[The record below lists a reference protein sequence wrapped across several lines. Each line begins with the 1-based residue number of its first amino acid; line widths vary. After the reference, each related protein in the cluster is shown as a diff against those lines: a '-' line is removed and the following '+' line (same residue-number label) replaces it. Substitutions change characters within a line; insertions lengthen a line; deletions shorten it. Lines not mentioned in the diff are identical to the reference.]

1 MARFITLFAVVGIA
15 SACQTNPADY
25 LSPSEINLFSS
36 TAEMMGRIAS
46 NPTNALNLHDHFCED
61 GSNRDLLISSG
72 VKMLQQ
78 ACFPDTSVAGFSLQS
93 IMLEL
98 TRDDISR
105 AVDCACTAT
114 KDITTSNADLNEL
127 IMSVASSVGG
137 GDQIA
142 QIMSRMMSSKN
153 VELIKNNFYKLGAD
167 FCNGACRETVGRVGI
182 LFKHA
187 LDMDELLSDAEVY
200 DPWDCMCGLDF
211 AYLFDRGEKMLKMI
225 SPSMFTGD
233 PRQLVAVGAKA
244 GAVYGHFF
252 LRPGGMCPKPQGGM
266 IFGIIFF
273 LFTTLLASGI
283 AFHCMRKAAS
293 GPSAPKKMQ
302 EFTGAGPMGQVSTPY
317 MSAPPPQQMP
327 PQQMQPR
334 FDPNTGQPL
343 PQYVAPGSAA

>member
-15 SACQTNPADY
+15 SACQENPADI
-25 LSPSEINLFSS
+25 LSPSELNLFTSVV
-36 TAEMMGRIAS
+36 EMMR

-72 VKMLQQ
+72 VKMLTEV
-78 ACFPDTSVAGFSLQS
+78 CYPDTSVAGFSLQS

-137 GDQIA
+137 GDQIT

-153 VELIKNNFYKLGAD
+153 IELIKNNFYKLGAD
-167 FCNGACRETVGRVGI
+167 FCNGACRETFGRVGI
-182 LFKHA
+182 VFKHA

-225 SPSMFTGD
+225 SPSMS
-233 PRQLVAVGAKA
+233 PRTITVAAMKA
-244 GAVYGHFF
+244 GAVGGHFF

-283 AFHCMRKAAS
+283 AFHCMRKAAN